1 MAQQIINSGT
11 ATTNYDPLDMN
22 NYKLEKLPK
31 MQKSGFEKIL
41 QRIGGP
47 LAILAFVFI
56 YWFADISFINNLDT
70 NKETTTLAEGA
81 VKRYDE
87 MYKKAEKKLAVVVDA
102 SGKETKHELSAAEQ
116 DQLKTDTHN
125 RFLRINYAMLAIFVA
140 AIILWI
146 TEAIPNYLTS
156 LIVILMIVLT
166 GVTSDKEAYAQLGH
180 PVMWLNILS
189 FILASMLVKTQV
201 AKRFAIWFV
210 LKFGKSASGIILSF
224 IVINIVL
231 SAFISA
237 TTAKA
242 AILLPIFMV
251 VAAIYGASQGKRNN
265 FGRNL
270 VLQNLFQINL
280 GANSFLTGS
289 GATLLAGSLIAGAL
303 GIGAFSYQDWF
314 KCAFPMNLILILI
327 GWFVGSKIYFRLKKG
342 EDKPQIEGGLDRL
355 RDELHKLG
363 KMSAQEY
370 KAIAI
375 FLVVLLLWATDK
387 QHGINQTAVAF
398 MGAVV
403 ALLPKIGIVKWNDV
417 DIPWHLLLFS
427 AGAYT
432 LGAGLEA
439 TGLPGTMINAL
450 FGALGIG
457 ASTPFWVIYL
467 ILTASI
473 LLFSLIFESKTMLT
487 LIFVPIAIGVAQSN
501 GYSIMSLAF
510 PVALLVGHV
519 YVLPFNS
526 KPAAL
531 LYTTNQYSISDTF
544 KFGITMMFISWLM
557 VILWGDTVLRWF
569 GYTNGVFF

>member
-1 MAQQIINSGT
+1 MNEPDNK
-11 ATTNYDPLDMN
+11 TTKPFDPLDLN
-22 NYKLEKLPK
+22 NYKIEKLPK
-31 MQKSGFEKIL
+31 MQKSGFERLL
-41 QRIGGP
+41 QRIGAP
-47 LAILAFVFI
+47 LSIIAFVLI
-56 YWFADISFINNLDT
+56 YWVVDMPFINQIDT
-70 NKETTTLAEGA
+70 HAETTTLTTSAMS
-81 VKRYDE
+81 RYDQMKE
-87 MYKKAEKKLAVVVDA
+87 SVTKQLTAKGEKQATVNEAQVEE
-102 SGKETKHELSAAEQ
+102 S
-116 DQLKTDTHN
+116 THN
-125 RFLRINYAMLAIFVA
+125 KFIRINYAMLAIFVA

-156 LIVILMIVLT
+156 LLVILGIVLT
-166 GVTSDKEAYAQLGH
+166 GITTDKTAYAQLGH

-201 AKRFAIWFV
+201 AKRFALWFV
-210 LKFGKSASGIILSF
+210 LKFGKNASGIMLSF
-224 IVINIVL
+224 IVINVVL

-251 VAAIYGASQGKRNN
+251 VAAIYGATGGENRNN

-280 GANSFLTGS
+280 GANAFLTGS
-289 GATLLAGSLIAGAL
+289 GATLLAGSLIAGAM

-314 KCAFPMNLILILI
+314 TAAFPMNILLIFI
-327 GWFVGSKIYFRLKKG
+327 GWFVGVKLIFPMKK
-342 EDKPQIEGGLDRL
+342 EERVPQIPGGMERL
-355 RDELHKLG
+355 RKELDQMG
-363 KMSAQEY
+363 KMSSNEW
-370 KAIAI
+370 KAVAI
-375 FLVVLLLWATDK
+375 FLCVLILWATDK

-403 ALLPKIGIVKWNDV
+403 ALLPGIGIVKWNDV

-432 LGAGLEA
+432 LGAGFDA
-439 TGLPGTMINAL
+439 TGLPGTMINGL
-450 FGALGIG
+450 FSSLGITPE
-457 ASTPFWVIYL
+457 TPFWILYL
-467 ILTASI
+467 ILTAGM
-473 LLFSLIFESKTMLT
+473 LLFSLVFQSKTMLT
-487 LIFVPIAIGVAQSN
+487 LIFVPIAIGVAQKN
-501 GYSIMSLAF
+501 GYPIMSLAF
-510 PVALLVGHV
+510 PVAMLVGHV

-531 LYTTNQYSISDTF
+531 LYTTNQYSWSDTF

-557 VILWGDTVLRWF
+557 IILWGETVLKWF

>member
-1 MAQQIINSGT
+1 MAEA
-11 ATTNYDPLDMN
+11 ATKQEAHFDPLDMN

-47 LAILAFVFI
+47 LAILVFVLL
-56 YWFADISFINNLDT
+56 YWCVDIPFINNIDT

-81 VKRYDE
+81 MKRYDE
-87 MYKKAEKKLAVVVDA
+87 MYKKSEKKLAVMVDA
-102 SGKETKHELSAAEQ
+102 SGKETKHELSAAQ
-116 DQLKTDTHN
+116 QQKLTADTHK
-125 RFLRINYAMLAIFVA
+125 RFLNINYAMLAIFAA

-224 IVINIVL
+224 IVINLVL

-314 KCAFPMNLILILI
+314 KCAFPMNLILIFI
-327 GWFVGSKIYFRLKKG
+327 GWFVGSKIFFRLKKG

-375 FLVVLLLWATDK
+375 FLVVLILWATDK

-450 FGALGIG
+450 FGAVGIG
-457 ASTPFWVIYL
+457 SGTPFWVIYM

-501 GYSIMSLAF
+501 GYPIMSLAF

-569 GYTNGVFF
+569 GYTNGVLF